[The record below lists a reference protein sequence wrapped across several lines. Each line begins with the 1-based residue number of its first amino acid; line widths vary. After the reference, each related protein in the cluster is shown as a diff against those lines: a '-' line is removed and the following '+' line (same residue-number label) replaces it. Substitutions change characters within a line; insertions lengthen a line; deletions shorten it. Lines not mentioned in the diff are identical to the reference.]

1 MSLHA
6 ELFAQL
12 QQRVDGLIYQ
22 SEMDARYRPFSWRVD
37 GELTPEVVLRKL
49 NLSPRIPIHPFDL
62 EVFFR
67 NVVRPPSPCQDTDN
81 PAPVHQHSRT
91 ALDAI
96 NIDPNQQVHQGEV
109 LIAWLQE
116 NLRHLQAFQVGQVD
130 MEVVVVGQVAPDR
143 WLGLQIQVVEA

>member
-12 QQRVDGLIYQ
+12 EQRIDGLIYQ

-37 GELTPEVVLRKL
+37 TELTPEIVLRKL
-49 NLSPRIPIHPFDL
+49 NLSPRIPIHPLDL
-62 EVFFR
+62 EAFFK
-67 NVVRPPSPCQDTDN
+67 NVVRPPSPCTDTEHT
-81 PAPVHQHSRT
+81 PPVHQSSRT

-96 NIDPNQQVHQGEV
+96 DIDPDQQVHQGEALV
-109 LIAWLQE
+109 TWLKE
-116 NLRHLQAFQVGQVD
+116 NLRELQAFQVGQVD
-130 MEVVVVGQVAPDR
+130 TEVVLVGRAAPDR